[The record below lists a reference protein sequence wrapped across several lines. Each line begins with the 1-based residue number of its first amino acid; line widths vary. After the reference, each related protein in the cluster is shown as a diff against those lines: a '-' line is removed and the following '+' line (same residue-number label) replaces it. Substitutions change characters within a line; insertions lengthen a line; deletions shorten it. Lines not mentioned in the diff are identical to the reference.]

1 MRERERRKRE
11 KKESAYVVVHLA
23 FFVVLIV
30 HTHTCLDTLIKRT
43 LFPCAQHI
51 PLSTKTREKRVVDDW
66 WCASLFSRSSRSLSP
81 LPASSV

>member
-1 MRERERRKRE
+1 MRERERE
-11 KKESAYVVVHLA
+11 KKEREKRKHVVVRLA

-51 PLSTKTREKRVVDDW
+51 PVSTKTREKRVVDDW
-66 WCASLFSRSSRSLSP
+66 WCASLFSRSSRSLSH